1 MGCNG
6 LGVNLICPYV
16 SFFDRLQQQS
26 LKLHWKRAQEAKR
39 IYDSRCREEVACNQV
54 YHQEIARSG
63 KSSRE
68 ADKVRQKYS
77 YRLRLRHI
85 GFSLGTQF
93 AQTLN
98 RALHIPAAKVNKCRE
113 VALGGG
119 AWVAAATF
127 GLLGQLK

>member
-93 AQTLN
+93 TQN
-98 RALHIPAAKVNKCRE
+98 GRAHFCAPLYGTVRPKGVVESEFLTI
-113 VALGGG
+113 
-119 AWVAAATF
+119 
-127 GLLGQLK
+127 